1 MMGGS
6 GPVDLVAVGRDVVAR
21 AARYRGD
28 LEVFVEHSETISV
41 KVYQGEVESLVTGAP
56 MGLGV
61 RYVEGSRSGYAYTGD
76 FSEAAL
82 DRVVAMAV
90 SNTSVSDAD
99 EFVRLP
105 HAPQAYPEV
114 PGLWRPGLLETP
126 IEQKIQLALEAERV
140 ALSSPHIE
148 TVEESSYVDQ
158 ASRVAIVSTRG
169 VEAYGEQTFCYVYL
183 SAHAR
188 RGDEVQTG
196 LGFDTGREPGEL
208 DATAA
213 GHEAAG
219 KAAALLGARP
229 CPTGLYTV
237 VLDREAAAAVIGVAA
252 RALSADAV
260 QRGRSLFAGR
270 LGEHI
275 AANSFTLVDHGLH
288 VDGMSTAP
296 FDDEG
301 VPRGV
306 TPLVENGVLKGFLH
320 DTYTAAREGAGARS
334 TGNARRGGYRA
345 SPGVAP
351 SNLILNQGEGTLDEL
366 LARAGSGV
374 YIVGITGLH
383 SGANPVTGEFSVGAY
398 GHMIE
403 DGTIGSPVRE
413 ITIASDLVSLL
424 TNVSDSAADS
434 RWIPFQG
441 SVLAPSLVISDVTV
455 AGS

>member
-1 MMGGS
+1 MRGS
-6 GPVDLVAVGRDVVAR
+6 GPVDLVAVGRDVLAR
-21 AARYRGD
+21 ATRYPGD

-76 FSEAAL
+76 FSGAAL

-99 EFVRLP
+99 VFVRLP
-105 HAPQAYPEV
+105 DAPQSYPEV

-126 IEQKIQLALEAERV
+126 MNRRSNSPWRPSASPCRRPTLRRWRSPATSTRPRAWP
-140 ALSSPHIE
+140 SSRRAGWRY
-148 TVEESSYVDQ
+148 T
-158 ASRVAIVSTRG
+158 ASRPSATSTCPLTPR
-169 VEAYGEQTFCYVYL
+169 
-183 SAHAR
+183 S
-188 RGDEVQTG
+188 GDEVQTG

-229 CPTGLYTV
+229 CPTGRYTV

-275 AANSFTLVDHGLH
+275 AADSFTLVDHGLH
-288 VDGMSTAP
+288 ADGMSTAP

-306 TPLVENGVLKGFLH
+306 TPLVENGTLKGFLH

-334 TGNARRGGYRA
+334 TGNARRGGYRV

-351 SNLILNQGEGTLDEL
+351 SNLILTQGEGTLDEL
-366 LARAGSGV
+366 LARAGEACTS
-374 YIVGITGLH
+374 
-383 SGANPVTGEFSVGAY
+383 SA
-398 GHMIE
+398 
-403 DGTIGSPVRE
+403 SPACTPGPTR
-413 ITIASDLVSLL
+413 
-424 TNVSDSAADS
+424 
-434 RWIPFQG
+434 
-441 SVLAPSLVISDVTV
+441 
-455 AGS
+455 